1 MNSSDQII
9 EQVLVLRCQ
18 IGDKDALADLI
29 DRYQAPLRYFISR
42 LSANSEM
49 AEDIFQDTW
58 LTVIRRIHTLKK
70 LDAFSTWL
78 YRIARN
84 KVYQQLRR
92 KKMLSKL
99 DDNITVPNNTE
110 DDVFS
115 PEDAATIH
123 RCLKELRPEHKEV
136 LMLRFLEQMSYK
148 QISEVLNCSLGTVKS
163 RINYS
168 KLALKKEMEKE
179 NDKRK

>member
-1 MNSSDQII
+1 M
-9 EQVLVLRCQ
+9 LVLRCQ
-18 IGDKDALADLI
+18 IGDKDALAGLI
-29 DRYQAPLRYFISR
+29 KRYQAPLRYFISR
-42 LSANSEM
+42 LSANPEM

-70 LDAFSTWL
+70 IDAFSTWL

-99 DDNITVPNNTE
+99 DENIAVPNNTGN
-110 DDVFS
+110 DVFS
-115 PEDAATIH
+115 NEDAAKIH
-123 RCLKELRPEHKEV
+123 RCLKELLPEYKEV

-148 QISEVLNCSLGTVKS
+148 QISQVINCSLGTVKS
-163 RINYS
+163 RIHYA
-168 KLALKKEMEKE
+168 KLALKIEMEK
-179 NDKRK
+179 